1 MEKYALFV
9 NSETDY
15 LLLPIK
21 HFIGSKY
28 SSTTV
33 IDLYFEK
40 APLSYKVPL
49 TITSNKGEEVV
60 KAIVE
65 SFNSSSEQII
75 LFSDTEG
82 VFPAENISAV
92 GAFTKIVIK

>member
-21 HFIGSKY
+21 HFIGAKY
-28 SSTTV
+28 SSATV

-40 APLSYKVPL
+40 APLSYKIPL
-49 TITSNKGEEVV
+49 TVNTNTGDEVAKGIAELFYNHS
-60 KAIVE
+60 K
-65 SFNSSSEQII
+65 SII
-75 LFSDTEG
+75 LFSDSESSYAVNNVT
-82 VFPAENISAV
+82 AV
-92 GAFTKIVIK
+92 GTFTKIVVK